1 MWTQTLEV
9 LVLVSAGL
17 VTGVLVTGAVALVP
31 CFRAL
36 PPDRY
41 VEVHQ
46 LLDRR
51 IDPMMPILVVISSAL
66 ALILTFVAGGTTRSL
81 LFAVGSIL
89 MAGVAVVSVSTAVP
103 LLRRH
108 VRKVDPADLPADWY
122 DLRRPWRAW
131 HLIRTLLA
139 VASLLAIASAS
150 VAT

>member
-9 LVLVSAGL
+9 VVLVSAGL
-17 VTGVLVTGAVALVP
+17 ATGVLVTGAVALVP

-41 VEVHQ
+41 VEVHK

-51 IDPMMPILVVISSAL
+51 IDPMMPILVVVSAAL
-66 ALILTFVAGGTTRSL
+66 ALTLTFVTGDTARSV
-81 LFAVGSIL
+81 LFAVGAIL

-103 LLRRH
+103 LLRTH
-108 VRKVDPADLPADWY
+108 VRDVDPADLPADWY

-131 HLIRTLLA
+131 HLVRTLLA
-139 VASLLAIASAS
+139 VGSLLAIASAA
-150 VAT
+150 VAG